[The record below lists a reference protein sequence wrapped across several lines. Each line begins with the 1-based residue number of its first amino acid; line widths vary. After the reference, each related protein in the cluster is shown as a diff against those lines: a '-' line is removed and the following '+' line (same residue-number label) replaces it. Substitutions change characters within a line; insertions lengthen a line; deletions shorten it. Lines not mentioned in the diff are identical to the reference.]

1 MRDLSQAN
9 PEGLS
14 RLLQLEESSGE
25 RWQQNDVAE
34 ILRHQLAAPLEFDLG
49 AAGPTVAQ
57 SVRRLSGSDDRRIT
71 SFADLLRHPCP
82 PVELLDYAKQFFKP
96 GPDGLHPSL
105 PIEVAT
111 VLYYAVIATGIRC
124 GRRVSSLDDGAMR
137 QGFAWAIRQPWLAV
151 DLVPVF
157 REGLERLDGG
167 NAAG

>member
-1 MRDLSQAN
+1 MRDLSQTS

-14 RLLQLEESSGE
+14 RLLHLDESSEE
-25 RWQQNDVAE
+25 RWQQEEVAE
-34 ILRHQLAAPLEFDLG
+34 ILRHQLAAALEFDLG
-49 AAGPTVAQ
+49 SAGPTIAE
-57 SVRRLSGSDDRRIT
+57 SVRRLSGSDEHRVV
-71 SFADLLRHPCP
+71 SFADLLRHPSP
-82 PVELLDYAKQFFKP
+82 PLELLDYAKQFFKP

-167 NAAG
+167 QSAG